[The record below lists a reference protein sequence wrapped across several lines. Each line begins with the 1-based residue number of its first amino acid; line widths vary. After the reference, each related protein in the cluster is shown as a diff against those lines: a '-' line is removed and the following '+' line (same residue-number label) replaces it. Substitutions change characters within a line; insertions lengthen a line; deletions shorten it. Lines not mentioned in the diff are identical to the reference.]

1 MRSRTTAGLA
11 VLLLASAALNARL
24 LMKRPSPTP
33 AAAPACAPC
42 APVAQAP
49 PARPEPTPCERR
61 LEECQ
66 GQGWALVARAI
77 AADRAPRRGA
87 PAASDAQA
95 STPAAQSAA
104 LCSRAEAS
112 LRETWQR
119 DREKTV
125 ANLIQS
131 LGDREEQDRN
141 VGREV
146 VRMRDTVGLGD
157 RETAALEAA
166 YRERRLARV
175 ATARAALAREPRD
188 LGALLEEARGLFADE
203 DALLAKIGGA
213 QARDT
218 WRAEQVEG
226 RTVFLAIA
234 AALADRAWDDAIR
247 W

>member
-1 MRSRTTAGLA
+1 MRSWTTAGLA
-11 VLLLASAALNARL
+11 VLLLASLALNARL
-24 LMKRPSPTP
+24 LTRRPAPPP
-33 AAAPACAPC
+33 AAAPCPACAP
-42 APVAQAP
+42 AAVAAP
-49 PARPEPTPCERR
+49 PRVDATACERR
-61 LEECQ
+61 LEACE
-66 GQGWALVARAI
+66 GQGWALVAGAI
-77 AADRAPRRGA
+77 AADRAPRKGGPA
-87 PAASDAQA
+87 PSDAQA

-104 LCSRAEAS
+104 LCAKAEAS

-125 ANLIQS
+125 TNLIQS
-131 LGDREEQDRN
+131 LGDREEQERN

-146 VRMRDTVGLGD
+146 VRMRDVVGLGD

-175 ATARAALAREPRD
+175 ATARAALMREPRD
-188 LGALLEEARGLFADE
+188 LGTLLEEARGLFADE
-203 DALLAKIGGA
+203 DALLAKVGGA

-234 AALADRAWDDAIR
+234 AALADREWDEGIR